1 VLRSGRRVRARLFDV
16 KRLDT
21 ALGHVRLAIVVPKFG
36 FTAVRRN
43 KLKRRIREL
52 SRTLILPGTPSCDI
66 LVRARRD
73 AYAATFDE
81 LRDDVHAIVTHLS

>member
-1 VLRSGRRVRARLFDV
+1 VRARLFDV

-21 ALGHVRLAIVVPKFG
+21 ALGYIRLAIVVPKFG

-43 KLKRRIREL
+43 QVKRRIREL
-52 SRTLILPGTPSCDI
+52 SRTLILPRAQSCDV

-73 AYAATFDE
+73 AYAATFAE
-81 LRDDVHAIVTHLS
+81 MREDVLMFLTHIA

>member
-21 ALGHVRLAIVVPKFG
+21 PVGHVRLAIVVPKFG

-43 KLKRRIREL
+43 QLKRRLKEL
-52 SRTLILPGTPSCDI
+52 SRALILPQAQSCDL

-81 LRDDVHAIVTHLS
+81 LRDDVHAFVTHLS